1 MRTRISIMAIG
12 VLAALALI
20 AVPAATAATD
30 VHRATLTG
38 SASFP
43 AVTGSAKFSRDDGIR
58 QLEAEIQHANVLAGK
73 QVRFRV
79 DGQLVG
85 AATVNS
91 LGRARINKSGNVVPA
106 VSAGSTI
113 RVRKLNGTL
122 VASGRF
128 S

>member
-1 MRTRISIMAIG
+1 MRTRISIMVIG

-43 AVTGSAKFSRDDGIR
+43 GVTGSAKFSRDDGVR
-58 QLEAEIQHANVLAGK
+58 QLEAEIQHAKVLAGK

-85 AATVNS
+85 TATVNS
-91 LGRARINKSGNVVPA
+91 LGRARINKSGNVVPP

-113 RVRKLNGTL
+113 RVRNLGGVL